1 MQVQNF
7 GQAGLARSLQA
18 TGQALGRAK
27 NCPTQNPAPAPE
39 PPKEKKSTEGMNL
52 PPDNR
57 HHWDDQKAAKVR
69 KFRDFMMPVL
79 FRIKDKGFENIPKD
93 GNFIAGSTH
102 QGYMDAPLASRVP
115 DNGRPFGSMSDIKQ
129 FSGPLGKMLADFGS
143 FPVDRYGDFQ
153 GNFPDPVQHAE
164 EIINQGKNF
173 VFYPEGRIWET
184 GFVQPIKTGV
194 GRISVG
200 SNVKYALPMAQ
211 HYAKDKEKHPVEA
224 LVGGAISAA
233 VAAAGIYAAG
243 GGSVAAGV
251 AGLITGAIGGGA
263 VGAGLGFLKGPKG
276 EIGIKAMNAVKYGA
290 AAAVLTGVGA
300 AAVGA
305 LAPGLA
311 PALIGTT
318 SVLTGLAGLGA
329 TYHWTHRTVAYT
341 SVGKPIEVEPYRQR
355 ASVSKEAA
363 ASEALRLTADFHAE
377 MKTLKDELTGKESP
391 YKMDAQGRSWGK
403 QEDGRWALLELKNKR
418 EWVPAQ
424 PMVYEDT
431 SGSSKPAP

>member
-1 MQVQNF
+1 MKLTNLPGKTPPRLPQTT
-7 GQAGLARSLQA
+7 L
-18 TGQALGRAK
+18 
-27 NCPTQNPAPAPE
+27 PTSPE
-39 PPKEKKSTEGMNL
+39 APKEKKSTEGMAL
-52 PPDNR
+52 PPGNR
-57 HHWDDQKAAKVR
+57 HHWDDKKAAKVR
-69 KFRDFMMPVL
+69 KFRDLMMPLL
-79 FRIKDKGFENIPKD
+79 FRIKDTGFENIPKD

-115 DNGRPFGSMSDIKQ
+115 DNGRAFGSMSDIKQ

-153 GNFPDPVQHAE
+153 GTFPDPVDHAR
-164 EIINQGKNF
+164 EILNQDKNF
-173 VFYPEGRIWET
+173 VFYPEGRIWDT

-194 GRISVG
+194 GRIAVG
-200 SNVKYALPMAQ
+200 SNVKYALPIAQ

-329 TYHWTHRTVAYT
+329 TYHWTHRTVAHT

-355 ASVSKEAA
+355 AT
-363 ASEALRLTADFHAE
+363 ASGDSNAEALRLTGDFHTA
-377 MKTLKDELTGKESP
+377 MKDLKDPLTGKETP

-418 EWVPAQ
+418 DWAPAQ
-424 PMVYEDT
+424 PMVYEN
-431 SGSSKPAP
+431 

>member
-1 MQVQNF
+1 MKIQNF
-7 GQAGLARSLQA
+7 APSQPLKPLRTPQEN
-18 TGQALGRAK
+18 QP
-27 NCPTQNPAPAPE
+27 PT
-39 PPKEKKSTEGMNL
+39 PPEKKSTAGMSL
-52 PPDNR
+52 PPGNR
-57 HHWDDQKAAKVR
+57 HHWDDKKAAKVR
-69 KFRDFMMPVL
+69 KFRDLMMPIL
-79 FRIKDKGFENIPKD
+79 FRVKDKGFENIPKD

-153 GNFPDPVQHAE
+153 GTFPDPVDHAR
-164 EIINQGKNF
+164 EILNQDKNF
-173 VFYPEGRIWET
+173 VFYPEGRIWDT

-194 GRISVG
+194 GRIAVG
-200 SNVKYALPMAQ
+200 SNVKYALPIAQ
-211 HYAKDKEKHPVEA
+211 HYSKDKEKHPFEA
-224 LVGGAISAA
+224 LVGGAVSAA

-243 GGSVAAGV
+243 GGSLAAGV
-251 AGLITGAIGGGA
+251 AGLVTGAIGGGA

-318 SVLTGLAGLGA
+318 SVLTGLAGLGV
-329 TYHWTHRTVAYT
+329 TYHWTHRTLAHT
-341 SVGKPIEVEPYRQR
+341 SVGQPIEVEPYRQR
-355 ASVSKEAA
+355 AA
-363 ASEALRLTADFHAE
+363 ASGDSNAEALRLTGDFHTA
-377 MKTLKDELTGKESP
+377 MKGLKDELTGKETP
-391 YKMDAQGRSWGK
+391 FKMDHQGRSWGK
-403 QEDGRWALLELKNKR
+403 QEDGCWALLELKNKR

-424 PMVYEDT
+424 PLVYE
-431 SGSSKPAP
+431 S